1 MIFKRKAERSPL
13 PGDIVTIKT
22 PIVSSLKKGE
32 YYKQNSATYNSLM
45 SGLRLTRDQVR
56 DISKI
61 FFIDVEFFYIEK
73 ESVFGKDLLKLIPIK
88 IKNDY
93 YGYAINSLS
102 RKKKCFYVDKNLLS
116 LSSKEEAVSYM
127 SSNAGWRIKMS
138 TDSLLKRHH
147 NLDLGWDIR

>member
-22 PIVSSLKKGE
+22 PIVSSLNKGE

-45 SGLRLTRDQVR
+45 SGLRLTRNGAR

-73 ESVFGKDLLKLIPIK
+73 ESVFGKEILKLTPIK

-93 YGYAINSLS
+93 YSYAINSLS
-102 RKKKCFYVDKNLLS
+102 RKKKYFYANKNLLS
-116 LSSKEEAVSYM
+116 LSSKEEAISCM
-127 SSNAGWRIKMS
+127 GSNAGWRIKMS
-138 TDSLLKRHH
+138 TDNLLKKHY
-147 NLDLGWDIR
+147 NLDLGWDVS

>member
-13 PGDIVTIKT
+13 RGDIVTIKT

-45 SGLRLTRDQVR
+45 SGLRLNRDQVR

-61 FFIDVEFFYIEK
+61 FFIDVEFFYVEK
-73 ESVFGKDLLKLIPIK
+73 ESVFSRDIFKLIPIK

-93 YGYAINSLS
+93 YSYAINTLS
-102 RKKKCFYVDKNLLS
+102 RKKKYFYANKNLLS
-116 LSSKEEAVSYM
+116 LSSREESISCIG
-127 SSNAGWRIKMS
+127 SSSGHRAKRA
-138 TDSLLKRHH
+138 TDNLLKRFY
-147 NLDLGWDIR
+147 NLDLGWDVS